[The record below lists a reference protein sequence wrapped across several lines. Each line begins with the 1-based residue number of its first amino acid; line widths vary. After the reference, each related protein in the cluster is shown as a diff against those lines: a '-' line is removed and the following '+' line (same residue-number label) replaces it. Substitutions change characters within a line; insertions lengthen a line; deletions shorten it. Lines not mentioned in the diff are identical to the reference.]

1 MRKPIQKT
9 AAMLAITAV
18 PGTIM
23 VLSFSLPRTAHAVR
37 VQERMEAELRKQAA
51 NLENVSRTG
60 RTTRG

>member
-1 MRKPIQKT
+1 
-9 AAMLAITAV
+9 MLAITAV